1 MSTGPE
7 WLYEAGIGEDRAILV
22 EHGEILA
29 ARIDWGEPLRAGL
42 VADGRLIAKAAG
54 ARRGTARLD
63 DGSEVLVDGLPRDA
77 CEGQVLRLRI
87 TRAPIGE
94 GRRIKR
100 AQARCAPGEAST
112 PAPGLLDEL
121 RAGPDP
127 VRAVFAHDRAFADHG
142 WDELVEQA
150 QSGEVA
156 FTGGSLTISPTPAM
170 TLIDVDGT
178 LAPTELALAAVPAL
192 AAALARLDLG
202 GSVGIDF
209 PSLAEKRDRQRVDI
223 ALAEALADWP
233 NGRKAERTAMNGF
246 GFVQLV
252 SRLTR
257 PSLVALLARE
267 PAAAAARV
275 LLRSAE
281 RVAEPGALE
290 LTAHPAVR
298 RAVRPEWE
306 AELARRSG
314 RALVW
319 REEQGLA
326 LAAVSVQ
333 AIAP

>member
-42 VADGRLIAKAAG
+42 VAAARLIAKAAG
-54 ARRGTARLD
+54 TRRGTARLA
-63 DGSEVLVDGLPRDA
+63 DGSEVLVDGLPREA
-77 CEGQVLRLRI
+77 CEGETLRLRI
-87 TRAPIGE
+87 TRAAIGE

-100 AQARCAPGEAST
+100 AQARPAPGEPLGA
-112 PAPGLLDEL
+112 APGLLDQL

-127 VRAVFAHDRAFADHG
+127 VRTVFAHDRAFADHG

-150 QSGEVA
+150 QTGEVA

-178 LAPTELALAAVPAL
+178 LPATELALEAVPAI
-192 AAALARLDLG
+192 AATLARLDLG

-209 PSLAEKRDRQRVDI
+209 PSLAEKRDRQRVDA
-223 ALAEALADWP
+223 ALAEALVHWK
-233 NGRKAERTAMNGF
+233 GERTAMNGF

-252 SRLTR
+252 SRLER

-275 LLRSAE
+275 LLRRAE
-281 RVAEPGALE
+281 RVVEPGTLE
-290 LTAHPAVR
+290 LMAHPAVR
-298 RAVRPEWE
+298 RSVRPEWE

-326 LAAVSVQ
+326 LAAIAVQ